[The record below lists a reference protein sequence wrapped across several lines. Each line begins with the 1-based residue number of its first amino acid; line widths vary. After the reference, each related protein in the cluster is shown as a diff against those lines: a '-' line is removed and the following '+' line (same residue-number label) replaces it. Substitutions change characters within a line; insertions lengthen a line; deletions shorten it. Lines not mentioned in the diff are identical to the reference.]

1 MEDFPFTLTQSL
13 VIKGTTELIY
23 LNVKSPILIHCVII
37 SSPGARALNEGGIQS
52 IPQLAFP
59 GGVLVGC
66 SPGFMNVAKIKGTH
80 NAMKS
85 ALVAADSVYDTVM
98 NKSENSQTAGR

>member
-1 MEDFPFTLTQSL
+1 MIEFYVNSVIFSL
-13 VIKGTTELIY
+13 A
-23 LNVKSPILIHCVII
+23 
-37 SSPGARALNEGGIQS
+37 GARALNEGGIQS
-52 IPQLAFP
+52 IPKLAFP

-85 ALVAADSVYDTVM
+85 ALVAADSVYDTVV
-98 NKSENSQTAGR
+98 NKSENSQTAGK

>member
-1 MEDFPFTLTQSL
+1 M
-13 VIKGTTELIY
+13 
-23 LNVKSPILIHCVII
+23 
-37 SSPGARALNEGGIQS
+37 NEGGIQS
-52 IPQLAFP
+52 IPKLAFP

-85 ALVAADSVYDTVM
+85 ALVAADCVYDTVV
-98 NKSENSQTAGR
+98 NKSENSQTAGKCEMFCDSCGACVSDYPKMEYTFKRG

>member
-1 MEDFPFTLTQSL
+1 M
-13 VIKGTTELIY
+13 
-23 LNVKSPILIHCVII
+23 
-37 SSPGARALNEGGIQS
+37 NEGGIQS
-52 IPQLAFP
+52 IPKLAFP
-59 GGVLVGC
+59 GGVLVGR

-98 NKSENSQTAGR
+98 NKSENSQTAGKCKMFCYSCGAYVGEYPKMEYTFKRG

>member
-1 MEDFPFTLTQSL
+1 MELYTQTCI
-13 VIKGTTELIY
+13 VIFHQHTIFKCFEEVEFY
-23 LNVKSPILIHCVII
+23 VNCVII
-37 SSPGARALNEGGIQS
+37 SSAGARALNEGGIQS
-52 IPQLAFP
+52 IPKLAFP

-98 NKSENSQTAGR
+98 NKSDNSQTAGK